1 MYMQIQRKGSGE
13 KLQDGETADVLCR
26 FNEYNLLQSD
36 STLQSTNIYQ
46 YSWCYDKMTVKN
58 TSGTFTGVFDKN
70 FCVMYINYGSTAV
83 PSGWLVPLSYINL
96 GRYTSS
102 DAELAKVRLIV
113 PHSAGQSN
121 AVQSVYPCLYEITY
135 QRGR

>member
-1 MYMQIQRKGSGE
+1 M
-13 KLQDGETADVLCR
+13 
-26 FNEYNLLQSD
+26 
-36 STLQSTNIYQ
+36 
-46 YSWCYDKMTVKN
+46 
-58 TSGTFTGVFDKN
+58 FDKN